1 MRDEDL
7 VNSTQ
12 DNSIDA
18 VGETT
23 EPSKIVKENRKR
35 NVVVLKTTLDFDL
48 T

>member
-18 VGETT
+18 IGETT
-23 EPSKIVKENRKR
+23 EPSKIVEENQS
-35 NVVVLKTTLDFDL
+35 
-48 T
+48 